1 MVDQSAPHILICDP
15 RIDFQNIY
23 CLNLLVFINAKLVVI
38 PDFKQLMVELE
49 KTDPDGVFL
58 SISEDTKK
66 LDPMMRLRSLTK
78 DKKKKPIM
86 IVQGIKESAYEEII
100 AFSREVEVKELV
112 QTFAKKFGITS
123 QFMAT
128 LKTDEHYPLPA
139 KYILPGWQAIYPVF
153 IKDEQGNLVTLLKEK
168 EFFTKELLDKIKT
181 QNIYVRSDLRLEF
194 VNMFTKGLGDLL
206 SSKTLSDDVRVE
218 QTDLAF
224 NMISQSFATVGLP
237 ETSMVL
243 AKKSIE
249 SMETLI
255 DSVKTLKGLYDLLT
269 KNKASYRFKHSILS
283 CHLGL
288 FILQKQPWANKNHL
302 GQWTYLCYFHDLSL
316 TTDQQAKVQEENE
329 YATSQ
334 SFTPDEK
341 LLIKNHAQMAAK
353 ILSQIKELPMGL
365 DVLVKQHHGA
375 KMGDSL
381 KVSMSVSVLSIVF
394 ILVEG
399 YTQFILSGNE
409 VKKTPEMI
417 NQFIE
422 GMFKKYPYPNYRK
435 LIPLLR
441 DIPVNY

>member
-1 MVDQSAPHILICDP
+1 M
-15 RIDFQNIY
+15 DFQNIY
-23 CLNLLVFINAKLVVI
+23 CLNLLVYINAKLVVLQ
-38 PDFKQLMVELE
+38 DFKMLLAELE
-49 KTDPDGVFL
+49 KTDPDGVFI
-58 SISEDTKK
+58 SISDDIKK
-66 LDPMMRLRSLTK
+66 LDPLMRLRSLTK
-78 DKKKKPIM
+78 DKAKKPIM
-86 IVQGIKESAYEEII
+86 IVQGIKESPYEEII

-123 QFMAT
+123 AFMASQ
-128 LKTDEHYPLPA
+128 KMDQHYPLPA
-139 KYILPGWQAIYPVF
+139 KYILPGWQAIYPVL
-153 IKDEQGNLVTLLKEK
+153 IKDEQGKLISLLKEK
-168 EFFTKELLDKIKT
+168 EFFTKVLLDKIKT
-181 QNIYVRSDLRLEF
+181 QDIYVQADLRLEF

-206 SSKTLSDDVRVE
+206 SSKTLSDDQRVE

-224 NMISQSFATVGLP
+224 NMISQSFTTVGLP

-249 SMETLI
+249 SMESLI
-255 DSVKTLKGLYDLLT
+255 DSVKSLKGLYDILT
-269 KNKASYRFKHSILS
+269 KNKATYRFKHSILS

-302 GQWTYLCYFHDLSL
+302 AQWTYLCYFHDLSL
-316 TTDQQAKVQEENE
+316 TTDEQAKVHEESE
-329 YATSQ
+329 YQTSKIF
-334 SFTPDEK
+334 SPDEK
-341 LLIKNHAQMAAK
+341 MLIKNHAQMASK

-381 KVSMSVSVLSIVF
+381 KVSMSVSVMSILF

-409 VKKTPEMI
+409 VKKTPDMI
-417 NQFIE
+417 NKFIE

-435 LIPLLR
+435 MIPLLR
-441 DIPVNY
+441 DIPINY